1 MSYGLTGK
9 SMIDCTVLVTGKKP
23 WKKIIIILIFM
34 IKNMYYYLTIN
45 YFNHEVIQPF
55 MSLTILN
62 ITRFHMK
69 DYFLF
74 FLIG

>member
-1 MSYGLTGK
+1 
-9 SMIDCTVLVTGKKP
+9 
-23 WKKIIIILIFM
+23 M

-62 ITRFHMK
+62 ITQFHMK
-69 DYFLF
+69 DYYSFLLVSVPACF
-74 FLIG
+74 FTGKKQASPFLRGPQMRQS